1 MIVLRVLWRLPLVF
15 AAVFAL
21 NAPAFALDKLTLRT
35 DVFFHGPHAP
45 FFLGID
51 KGFYK
56 DEGID
61 LAVKPGSG
69 SGTVIK
75 LVGNQ
80 NDDFGYA
87 DGGTLVKAISEGVPV
102 KMVMGILQ
110 ESPMVIVSLKETGI
124 TKPSDIP
131 GRTMAGTPGS
141 SPELMFPAFCKIN
154 KIDCSG
160 VSIVQVDIPS
170 KVAALLTKRVQAT
183 FVYAVT
189 QVPMI
194 EAQINGPINVIH
206 YSDYGLNLLSNGI
219 VANSEMIEKNPDL
232 VQRFVRATLKSW
244 KYAIEH
250 KDEAIASLAKVTDKP
265 PAPVASKQ
273 LDITMSLL
281 ATPRTK
287 GKPLGWMSE
296 DDWKETIAYLEE
308 YGGVVKGLAPDK
320 IFTNKFV
327 EAK

>member
-1 MIVLRVLWRLPLVF
+1 MMILRAVWKLLF
-15 AAVFAL
+15 AFSAVVVL
-21 NAPAFALDKLTLRT
+21 NAPAIALDKVTLRT
-35 DVFFHGPHAP
+35 DVFFHGPHSP

-56 DEGID
+56 DEGIE
-61 LAVKPGSG
+61 LTVKAGTG

-75 LVGNQ
+75 LIGNK

-87 DGGTLVKAISEGVPV
+87 DGGTLVKAISEGVPA

-110 ESPMVIVSLKETGI
+110 ESPMVIVSLKESGI
-124 TKPSDIP
+124 AKPGDIP
-131 GRTMAGTPGS
+131 GKTMAGTPGS
-141 SPELMFPAFCKIN
+141 SPEVMFPAFCQIN

-170 KVAALLTKRVQAT
+170 KVSALLAKRVQAT

-206 YSDYGLNLLSNGI
+206 YSQYGLNLLSNGI
-219 VANSEMIEKNPDL
+219 VANSEVIEKNPDL

-250 KDEAIASLAKVTDKP
+250 KDEAIASFTKVIDKP
-265 PAPVASKQ
+265 PAEVALKQ
-273 LDITMSLL
+273 LEITLSLL

-287 GKPLGWMSE
+287 GKSLGWMSE
-296 DDWKETIAYLEE
+296 DDWKETIAYLEQ
-308 YGGVVKGLAPDK
+308 YGGVTKGLTPDK

-327 EAK
+327 ETK